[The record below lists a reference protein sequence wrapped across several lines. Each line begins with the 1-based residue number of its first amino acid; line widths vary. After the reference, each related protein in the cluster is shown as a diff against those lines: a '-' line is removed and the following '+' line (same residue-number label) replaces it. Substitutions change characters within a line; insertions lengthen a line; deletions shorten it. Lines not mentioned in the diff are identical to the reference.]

1 LPVDKCPANQLSQ
14 ATLRG
19 VPALSG
25 SLPFRSGRQ
34 WSLSHQLFFDSLPD
48 CLPHGEVR
56 LVEGRK
62 TENSI
67 GFGTVTRLHSEGV
80 HVKVMRRGE
89 HPQQLTNSRT
99 AFPRDVFFFYE
110 KNTGVAHFHVG
121 AGPDGRFPVDQAAGL
136 LAMHCMVRG
145 QLTSDYVVMVQA
157 QEELLDGLNEK
168 ADKLLEA
175 GKSVRGQVKLTRR
188 EEEVLCG
195 LMKSLANKEI
205 AANLNLSERTVK
217 FHVSSLLAKF
227 RVRGR
232 MELVR
237 EASRQTAGAMP
248 VPVPTRET
256 RAFAPVEKNYPPPR
270 RAVSMVPL
278 AKRQLMA

>member
-1 LPVDKCPANQLSQ
+1 MKVI
-14 ATLRG
+14 R
-19 VPALSG
+19 
-25 SLPFRSGRQ
+25 RS
-34 WSLSHQLFFDSLPD
+34 
-48 CLPHGEVR
+48 
-56 LVEGRK
+56 
-62 TENSI
+62 
-67 GFGTVTRLHSEGV
+67 
-80 HVKVMRRGE
+80 E
-89 HPQQLTNSRT
+89 HPQQLTNSCT

-157 QEELLDGLNEK
+157 EEELLEGLNEK

-248 VPVPTRET
+248 VPMPVPTRET